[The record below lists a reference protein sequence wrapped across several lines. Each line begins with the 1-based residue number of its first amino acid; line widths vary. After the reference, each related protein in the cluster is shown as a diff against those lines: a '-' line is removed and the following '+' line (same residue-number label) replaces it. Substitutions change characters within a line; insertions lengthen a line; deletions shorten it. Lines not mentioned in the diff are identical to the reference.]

1 MTWNT
6 ADHLNFMAYSMSGKT
21 LGVGKHALLYVGD
34 ADMKQIVLSNA
45 DGQNIPAIKK
55 TATDLSSVEA
65 MQMRLPSPNPFT
77 TQVNIPYVVGQ
88 SGKHEVR
95 LVFTNVAG
103 LMVDSYSATQTFGEY
118 TYTWRA
124 GALPEGVYFV
134 TLYVDGKKIQS
145 SKLVRVR

>member
-1 MTWNT
+1 
-6 ADHLNFMAYSMSGKT
+6 
-21 LGVGKHALLYVGD
+21 
-34 ADMKQIVLSNA
+34 
-45 DGQNIPAIKK
+45 
-55 TATDLSSVEA
+55 
-65 MQMRLPSPNPFT
+65 MRLPSPNPFT

-88 SGKHEVR
+88 TGAHNIR

-103 LMVDSYSATQTFGEY
+103 LTVDTYATINTFGEY

-145 SKLVRVR
+145 NKLVKVK

>member
-1 MTWNT
+1 
-6 ADHLNFMAYSMSGKT
+6 
-21 LGVGKHALLYVGD
+21 
-34 ADMKQIVLSNA
+34 
-45 DGQNIPAIKK
+45 
-55 TATDLSSVEA
+55 

-145 SKLVRVR
+145 SKLVKVK